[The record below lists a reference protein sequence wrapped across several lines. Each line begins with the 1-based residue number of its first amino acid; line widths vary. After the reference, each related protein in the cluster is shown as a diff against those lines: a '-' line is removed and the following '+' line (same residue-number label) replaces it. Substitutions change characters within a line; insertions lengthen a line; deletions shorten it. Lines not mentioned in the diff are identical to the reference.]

1 MSKMLK
7 KLTSLPIL
15 MVAPVQLL
23 IWFMVIFPT
32 IVLVWLAFC
41 YWTPQTGTSWW
52 HAKFT
57 WFSNFYNLLFNDR
70 LFLGSIFR
78 TIVILFVC
86 VSVELVLGMV
96 MAVLFQ
102 GTWFGK
108 KAIVSIL
115 IAPMMVIPLV
125 IGQSFY
131 MLFLAQGPVN
141 QIISW
146 LTFSDFQFDWL
157 SHPTWAM
164 LPIMLGEIWNWTPL
178 VFLIFMSGLTTVPE
192 NQIRAAQGL
201 GASRVQ
207 IFFRI
212 SLPILKP
219 LILLVLVIRG
229 MEIFKIFDLVY
240 VLTRGGPG
248 NSTETITMYM
258 YNTGIEF
265 MRVSYI
271 AAAAF
276 IILALV
282 VIGAVRV
289 LKPLQYQ
296 LLED

>member
-1 MSKMLK
+1 MWK

-41 YWTPQTGTSWW
+41 YWTPQTGTTWW
-52 HAKFT
+52 HAKFI
-57 WFSNFYNLLFNDR
+57 WFSNFYNLLFEDR
-70 LFLGSIFR
+70 LFIGAILR
-78 TIVILFVC
+78 TILIFIVC
-86 VSVELVLGMV
+86 ISVELIAGMI

-102 GTWFGK
+102 GAWPGK
-108 KAIVSIL
+108 KAIVAFL

-131 MLFLAQGPVN
+131 MLFLADGPVN
-141 QIISW
+141 QIIGW
-146 LTFSDFQFDWL
+146 LTFSNFRLDWL
-157 SHPTWAM
+157 SHPIWAM
-164 LPIMLGEIWNWTPL
+164 VPIMLGEIWNWTPL
-178 VFLIFMSGLTTVPE
+178 VFLIFMSGLTTVPV
-192 NQIRAAQGL
+192 NQILAAQGL
-201 GASRVQ
+201 GATPVQ

-248 NSTETITMYM
+248 NATETITMYM
-258 YNTGIEF
+258 YNVGIEF

-271 AAAAF
+271 AASAF
-276 IILALV
+276 IILILV

-296 LLED
+296 LLEE

>member
-1 MSKMLK
+1 MWK

-23 IWFMVIFPT
+23 IWFLVIFPT
-32 IVLVWLAFC
+32 IVLVWLAFS
-41 YWTPQTGTSWW
+41 YWTPQTGKSWW
-52 HAKFT
+52 HAEFT
-57 WFSNFYNLLFNDR
+57 WFSNFYELIFEDPR
-70 LFLGSIFR
+70 FLGSILR
-78 TIVILFVC
+78 TILIFFVC
-86 VSVELVLGMV
+86 VSVQLVAGMI

-108 KAIVSIL
+108 KALVSIL
-115 IAPMMVIPLV
+115 IAPMMIIPLV

-141 QIISW
+141 QIIGW
-146 LTFSDFQFDWL
+146 ITFSDFQFDWL

-164 LPIMLGEIWNWTPL
+164 VPIMIGEIWNWTPL

-192 NQIRAAQGL
+192 NQIRAARGL
-201 GASRVQ
+201 GASPVQ

-212 SLPILKP
+212 SLPVMKP
-219 LILLVLVIRG
+219 LILLVIVIRG
-229 MEIFKIFDLVY
+229 MEVFKIFDIIY

-248 NSTETITMYM
+248 NATETITMYM
-258 YNTGIEF
+258 YNVGFEF

-271 AAAAF
+271 AASAF

>member
-1 MSKMLK
+1 MWK

-32 IVLVWLAFC
+32 VVLVWLAFC
-41 YWTPQTGTSWW
+41 YWTPQTGKSWW
-52 HAKFT
+52 HAEWT
-57 WFSNFYNLLFNDR
+57 WFSNFYQLLFDDPR
-70 LFLGSIFR
+70 FLWSIIR
-78 TIVILFVC
+78 TIIIFFIC
-86 VSVELVLGMV
+86 ISVELVAGMI
-96 MAVLFQ
+96 MALLFQ
-102 GTWFGK
+102 GSFFGK
-108 KAIVSIL
+108 KALVSIL
-115 IAPMMVIPLV
+115 IAPMMIIPLV

-131 MLFLAQGPVN
+131 MLFLAKGPVN
-141 QIISW
+141 QVISW
-146 LTFSDFQFDWL
+146 LTFHKFQLDWL
-157 SHPTWAM
+157 SHPIWAM
-164 LPIMLGEIWNWTPL
+164 APIILGEIWNWTPL
-178 VFLIFMSGLTTVPE
+178 VFLIFMSGLTTVPQ

-201 GASRVQ
+201 GASPVQ

-219 LILLVLVIRG
+219 LILLVVVIRG

-248 NSTETITMYM
+248 NATETITMYM
-258 YNTGIEF
+258 YNQGIEF
-265 MRVSYI
+265 MRVSYV
-271 AAAAF
+271 AASSF

>member
-1 MSKMLK
+1 MWK

-41 YWTPQTGTSWW
+41 YWTPQTGKSWW
-52 HAKFT
+52 SAE
-57 WFSNFYNLLFNDR
+57 WNWGYNFIQLVFQDPR
-70 LFLGSIFR
+70 FLWSIVR
-78 TIVILFVC
+78 TIIIFVVC
-86 VSVELVLGMV
+86 MSFELVLGMGL
-96 MAVLFQ
+96 ALLFS
-102 GTWFGK
+102 GSFFGK
-108 KAIVSIL
+108 KLLVSIL
-115 IAPMMVIPLV
+115 IAPMMIIPLV

-141 QIISW
+141 QLIGWITW
-146 LTFSDFQFDWL
+146 SDFRFDWL
-157 SHPTWAM
+157 SHPVWAM
-164 LPIMLGEIWNWTPL
+164 APIMLGEIWNWTPL
-178 VFLIFMSGLTTVPE
+178 VFLIFMSGLTTVPV

-201 GASRVQ
+201 GAKPVQ

-219 LILLVLVIRG
+219 LILLVIVIRG

-248 NSTETITMYM
+248 NATETITMYM
-258 YNTGIEF
+258 YNLGIEF
-265 MRVSYI
+265 MRVSYV
-271 AAAAF
+271 ASASF

-282 VIGAVRV
+282 VFGAVRI